1 MVDADTNGDIDLGV
15 DGGIIPI
22 VGRSSRFR
30 AGCVGGSIP
39 EFLIF
44 ESQLTAAA
52 VWMVIDG
59 RRLASRAIDAVI
71 ELGIRETR
79 LRRMRKT
86 DCIGRMVF
94 FRFVNVERAIVFDRR
109 LELRFGDPKSMS
121 FNFSDRFCIPSR
133 SCCCWRNWFS
143 ISPRTRDSL
152 FRRS

>member
-1 MVDADTNGDIDLGV
+1 MIRQTYGSVVVDADASGHIALGV

-30 AGCVGGSIP
+30 PGSVGGCVP
-39 EFLIF
+39 ESLIF

-71 ELGIRETR
+71 QLGIRETL

-86 DCIGRMVF
+86 DRIGRMVF
-94 FRFVNVERAIVFDRR
+94 FRFVNVEGAIVFD
-109 LELRFGDPKSMS
+109 
-121 FNFSDRFCIPSR
+121 
-133 SCCCWRNWFS
+133 
-143 ISPRTRDSL
+143 
-152 FRRS
+152 

>member
-30 AGCVGGSIP
+30 PGCVGGCVP
-39 EFLIF
+39 ESLIF
-44 ESQLTAAA
+44 ERQLTAAS

-71 ELGIRETR
+71 QLGIRETL
-79 LRRMRKT
+79 LRRMRKP
-86 DCIGRMVF
+86 DCIIGRMVF

-109 LELRFGDPKSMS
+109 LELRFGDRI
-121 FNFSDRFCIPSR
+121 DATAVAAGR
-133 SCCCWRNWFS
+133 RN
-143 ISPRTRDSL
+143 
-152 FRRS
+152 